1 MSRAKSQRGV
11 ALIVVLLLLAVMVSI
26 AASMADRLFGQFKR
40 ATNQINY
47 QQAYWY
53 SIGVEALA
61 KVGIEQSYKDADTIN
76 LSQPWALE
84 EQTYPLDYGTLTGR
98 LIDKQA
104 CFNLNALVE
113 AQQASGSD
121 RVPYLVESFQHLME
135 ALEIENYQAETIAQ
149 STWEYVDRNNSV
161 NSVSG
166 VEDNYYESMSPAYL
180 SPNGLLADSSELRAI
195 HQVSGEAM
203 TKLAPYVCAIP
214 TTDFRLN
221 VNTVS
226 PDHAELISA
235 LFQPNISVDQAKQVL
250 EDRPFDGWATV
261 DDFLNEGAF
270 ANIKQETLKPI
281 KGYLTVDSKYF
292 EMDAEIIVGES
303 RVRIRSLLFSNN
315 RENATV
321 ISRRFGGIGE
331 RVSDRSTEQ

>member
-149 STWEYVDRNNSV
+149 STWE
-161 NSVSG
+161 
-166 VEDNYYESMSPAYL
+166 
-180 SPNGLLADSSELRAI
+180 
-195 HQVSGEAM
+195 
-203 TKLAPYVCAIP
+203 
-214 TTDFRLN
+214 
-221 VNTVS
+221 
-226 PDHAELISA
+226 
-235 LFQPNISVDQAKQVL
+235 
-250 EDRPFDGWATV
+250 
-261 DDFLNEGAF
+261 
-270 ANIKQETLKPI
+270 
-281 KGYLTVDSKYF
+281 
-292 EMDAEIIVGES
+292 
-303 RVRIRSLLFSNN
+303 
-315 RENATV
+315 
-321 ISRRFGGIGE
+321 
-331 RVSDRSTEQ
+331 